1 MPSLKTSGNATK
13 ELLRDFYRVCRS
25 RKHIWSIG
33 IYTGETPLSLAP
45 SKRTINPV
53 LTAKDVTDVKAEFV
67 ADPFMIRADVEADL
81 ADSARAQ
88 APHKVSPNWYM
99 FFEVLDKAD
108 DKGKIGLAT
117 SANGYHWNYER
128 LVLEEPFHLSYPYV
142 FKWEGDYYMIPETYQ
157 ANAVRLYKAV
167 NFPYEWEFET
177 TLIDDECYVDSSLCY
192 FNDYWWLFTS
202 SINWDTLHLYYS
214 KTLTGPWQK
223 HPKSPLITGDKS
235 TARPGGRAVVLNN
248 KIIRYAQD
256 DLHVYGEK
264 VRAFEVTELSPTTY
278 TEREVSESPILSPSG
293 SGWNAI
299 GMHTVDP
306 HAIHSTDTSTAASKT
321 ASDNWIACVDG
332 VQAQSVSQWMQS
344 L

>member
-1 MPSLKTSGNATK
+1 MQSLKTSGNATK

-33 IYTGETPLSLAP
+33 IYTGETPLSLVP
-45 SKRTINPV
+45 SKHTINPV
-53 LTAKDVTDVKAEFV
+53 LTARDVTDVKAEFV
-67 ADPFMIRADVEADL
+67 ADPFMIRADLEANL
-81 ADSARAQ
+81 EENSTAPSHPYRATQ
-88 APHKVSPNWYM
+88 PNWYM

-117 SANGYHWNYER
+117 SVNGYHWNYER

-142 FKWEGDYYMIPETYQ
+142 FKWENDYYMIPETYQ
-157 ANAVRLYKAV
+157 ANAVRLYKAAG
-167 NFPYEWEFET
+167 FPYEWKFEA
-177 TLIDDECYVDSSLCY
+177 TLIDNECYVDSSLCY

-202 SINWDTLHLYYS
+202 SINWDTLHLYYA

-235 TARPGGRAVVLNN
+235 TARPGGRAIVLNN

-256 DLHVYGEK
+256 DLHIYGEK
-264 VRAFEVTELSPTTY
+264 VRAFEITELSPTAY
-278 TEREVSESPILSPSG
+278 AEKEVSDSPILSPSG

-306 HAIHSTDTSTAASKT
+306 HAMDTTVN
-321 ASDNWIACVDG
+321 SDSWIACVDG
-332 VQAQSVSQWMQS
+332 VQAQSISQWMQS

>member
-1 MPSLKTSGNATK
+1 MQSLKTSGNATK
-13 ELLRDFYRVCRS
+13 DLLRDFYRVCRS

-33 IYTGETPLSLAP
+33 IYTGETPLSLVP
-45 SKRTINPV
+45 SKHTINPV

-67 ADPFMIRADVEADL
+67 ADPFMIQGESKADP
-81 ADSARAQ
+81 S
-88 APHKVSPNWYM
+88 WYM

-117 SANGYHWNYER
+117 SKNGYHWTYKH
-128 LVLEEPFHLSYPYV
+128 LVLQEPFHLSYPYV
-142 FKWEGDYYMIPETYQ
+142 FKWDNEYYMIPETYQ

-177 TLIDDECYVDSSLCY
+177 TLIDNECYVDSSLCY
-192 FNDYWWLFTS
+192 VNDYWWLFTA

-248 KIIRYAQD
+248 TIIRYAQD

-264 VRAFEVTELSPTTY
+264 VRAFEITELSPTTY
-278 TEREVSESPILSPSG
+278 REREVSNSPILSPSG

-306 HAIHSTDTSTAASKT
+306 HAVTSAN
-321 ASDNWIACVDG
+321 ASDHWIACVDG
-332 VQAQSVSQWMQS
+332 VQAQSISQWIQS